1 MGFRH
6 IAAIVVSLVVFFILV
21 VSLLVGEYP
30 PPEVFAPFILVV
42 LIVSGTISL
51 FIYGIKGI
59 KFRRQDKV
67 TKEDIT
73 RIETSINEL
82 RKRMD
87 EIHEYIADMYITH
100 DEERSRLK

>member
-51 FIYGIKGI
+51 YYLRNQRNQISPTRQSDE
-59 KFRRQDKV
+59 RRYY
-67 TKEDIT
+67 T
-73 RIETSINEL
+73 
-82 RKRMD
+82 
-87 EIHEYIADMYITH
+87 Y
-100 DEERSRLK
+100 